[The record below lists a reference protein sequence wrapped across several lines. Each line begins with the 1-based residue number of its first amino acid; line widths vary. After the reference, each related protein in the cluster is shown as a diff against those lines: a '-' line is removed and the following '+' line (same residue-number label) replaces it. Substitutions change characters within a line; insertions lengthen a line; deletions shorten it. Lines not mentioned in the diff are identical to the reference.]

1 MAALKAWLE
10 KTPGRIGGRSDTARA
25 VRYMLN
31 RWTASMRHLDDGR
44 LEIDSDAAE
53 RGSVGCHAGTQEL
66 LVRRSRRRGLPAR
79 QDRPHA
85 DHKIPRIDE
94 LLPWNWTGAADGTGN
109 ANVAWLG
116 GRLPGN
122 RQADQRVSGGVI
134 IG

>member
-1 MAALKAWLE
+1 MAAWKSTTTPPSAALRAVM
-10 KTPGRIGGRSDTARA
+10 PGRKNCLFAGADVAAYPRDRIAR
-25 VRYMLN
+25 
-31 RWTASMRHLDDGR
+31 
-44 LEIDSDAAE
+44 I
-53 RGSVGCHAGTQEL
+53 
-66 LVRRSRRRGLPAR
+66 
-79 QDRPHA
+79 A
-85 DHKIPRIDE
+85 DHEIPRIDE